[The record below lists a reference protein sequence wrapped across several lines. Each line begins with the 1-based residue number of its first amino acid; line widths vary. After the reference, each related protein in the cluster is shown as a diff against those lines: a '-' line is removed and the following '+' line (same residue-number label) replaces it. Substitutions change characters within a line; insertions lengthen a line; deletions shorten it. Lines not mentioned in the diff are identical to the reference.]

1 MENQKPLVSI
11 IMPAYNAERHI
22 SDSIESILAQSYTN
36 WELLITDDCSTDDT
50 PKILQS
56 LAQKDE
62 RIILLKNEHNS
73 GPAVSRNKSI
83 RNASGRFIAFLDSDD
98 RWVPNKLEE
107 QIAFMLE
114 NDFSFTYTDYWI
126 TDSEGNK
133 QRERG
138 IPERVDYHN
147 LLKTNYIGCLTAIY
161 DTQVL
166 GKQLMPLIRKR
177 QDFGLWLKLLKQT
190 QYAYGLNKPLAYYRV
205 HESSLSSNKLDAA
218 KHTWKLYR
226 EVEKLGLVKSI
237 YYFLNYSIRGM
248 LRS

>member
-1 MENQKPLVSI
+1 
-11 IMPAYNAERHI
+11 MPAYNAGLHI
-22 SDSIESILAQSYTN
+22 TESIKSVQAQSYTN
-36 WELLITDDCSTDDT
+36 WELLVTDDCSTDDT
-50 PKILQS
+50 PRILQS
-56 LAQKDE
+56 FAQEDN
-62 RIILLKNEHNS
+62 RIIPLKNSKNS

-83 RNASGRFIAFLDSDD
+83 QHSSGRFIAFLDSDD
-98 RWVPNKLEE
+98 RWAPNKLEE
-107 QIAFMLE
+107 QITFMLK
-114 NDFSFTYTDYWI
+114 NDYPFTYTDYWI

-133 QRERG
+133 QKKRG
-138 IPERVDYHN
+138 IPERVDYNH

-177 QDFGLWLKLLKQT
+177 QDFGLWLNLLKKT
-190 QYAYGLNKPLAYYRV
+190 KYAYGLNKPLAYYRV

-226 EVEKLGLVKSI
+226 EVEELNLIRSI
-237 YYFLNYSIRGM
+237 YYFINYSIRGV